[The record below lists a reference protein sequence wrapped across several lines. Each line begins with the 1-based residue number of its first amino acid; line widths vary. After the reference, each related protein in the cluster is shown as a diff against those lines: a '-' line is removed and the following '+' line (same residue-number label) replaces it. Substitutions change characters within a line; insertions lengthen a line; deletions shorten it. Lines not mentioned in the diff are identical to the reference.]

1 MRSGMAWLPRLAVAC
16 ATGTL
21 TALLVAATCLM
32 ANLDRRSLPTETWFE
47 RGRRPWIVAQHQGLG
62 TWWVNASRSH
72 APLLGQVPEDF
83 RPPSWAL
90 QCWGPLDASP
100 EGARAAALAGGW
112 PLPALARG
120 WVVHD
125 AKAMFPASAEFDVSG
140 AIMDAARER
149 MGDSGW
155 RDLRLLPGGL
165 LVDALPWAAVTLW
178 LLRRRTR
185 RGAVSPP
192 AASAR

>member
-1 MRSGMAWLPRLAVAC
+1 MAWPLRLAMAC
-16 ATGTL
+16 AIGTVM
-21 TALLVAATCLM
+21 AIFVAATCLM
-32 ANLDRRSLPTETWFE
+32 ANLGRRTLPTETWFE
-47 RGRRPWIVAQHQGLG
+47 RGRLPWTVAQHRGLG

-90 QCWGPLDASP
+90 RCWGPLEASP
-100 EGARAAALAGGW
+100 EGGRAAALAGGW

-120 WVVHD
+120 WVVND

-149 MGDSGW
+149 LGESGW
-155 RDLRLLPGGL
+155 QELRLLPGGL
-165 LVDALPWAAVTLW
+165 LVDACPWAAVTFW
-178 LLRRRTR
+178 LLQRRAR
-185 RGAVSPP
+185 RATVSPP